1 MADDTD
7 IREGHDRI
15 AKRLFAHAG
24 VVADLLR
31 NCLPE
36 GLLPTFDAS
45 TMRRFP
51 EERVDSRLA
60 LRRADIA
67 WEFELAEGPRMVLL
81 IEAQSMPDAAMP
93 ARMMVQC
100 GMVWEDCLRRGNR
113 CPAILPV
120 VFYTGA
126 KAWHAADDLS
136 QVVDCPS
143 GLLAL
148 TARKCYLLLDA
159 ARLASSQLP
168 EQGRMSLIVRMAS
181 APTEGETKDA
191 LKQAWRRWVD
201 EDEAL
206 CQDLAVWVRDVLW
219 PEKFK
224 GSDPEEVTMSVFDIF
239 PEAQERFRTEGR
251 QQGIEQGIEQA
262 THELRAEERAWL
274 GRQAVRKFGR
284 GAGESLQAYL
294 SDMHESADFERVLD
308 WIVDCQSEAEILA
321 RLPSNRKA
329 EVRASV

>member
-45 TMRRFP
+45 TLRRFP

-67 WEFELAEGPRMVLL
+67 WEFELAEGSSVVLL

-136 QVVDCPS
+136 QVVDCPP

-148 TARKCYLLLDA
+148 TAGKCYLLLDA
-159 ARLASSQLP
+159 RQLASSQLP
-168 EQGRMSLIVRMAS
+168 EQGRMSLIARMAS
-181 APTEGETKDA
+181 APTKAETVDA
-191 LKQAWRRWVD
+191 LKQALRRWIH

-206 CQDLAVWVRDVLW
+206 CRDLAVWVRDVLW

-239 PEAQERFRTEGR
+239 PEAQEKFRTEGR
-251 QQGIEQGIEQA
+251 QQGIEQA
-262 THELRAEERAWL
+262 THELRAEERARL
-274 GRQAVRKFGR
+274 GRQATRKFGR
-284 GAGESLQAYL
+284 RAAEGLTAYL
-294 SDMHESADFERVLD
+294 SDVRESADFERVSD
-308 WIVDCQSEAEILA
+308 WIIDCQSEAEILA
-321 RLPSNRKA
+321 KLPANGAVES
-329 EVRASV
+329 